1 MKINKTQFIN
11 DIKAGDAV
19 DSFFII
25 SEKQVK
31 KKKNGEDYCTVLLQ
45 DREGT
50 VEGIIWTEVFLKA
63 GSFLEGD
70 LVEIKGVVREYKGK
84 KQIVINVIKKIEK
97 DGCGDLSDFIK
108 TTDKNID
115 RMFEEMS
122 VFIDSV
128 ENSHLK
134 ELLNSFISDKDFVEG
149 FKSSTAAVRYHHA
162 YKGGLLEHTLNV
174 VKICSMLA
182 GIYDNLNRDLL
193 IAGAMLHDI
202 GKIKEYSSGIILKA
216 TNRGRLLGHIA
227 IGYGWVRE
235 KIRHISGFP
244 EELSDRLLHLILSH
258 HGYYEFGSP
267 RRPKILEAFV
277 LYHVDHLDGDIG
289 GFNAVLENTSDDSEW
304 SDYARNFDRRVF
316 VKKLDIGEE
325 RNNKKPDENNKGRR
339 KEKESSDKDSGQ
351 AGLF

>member
-1 MKINKTQFIN
+1 MKISKTQFIN
-11 DIKAGDAV
+11 DIKVGDTV

-45 DREGT
+45 DREGML
-50 VEGIIWTEVFLKA
+50 EGVIWTEVFLKT

-70 LVEIKGVVREYKGK
+70 LVETKGVVREYKGK
-84 KQIVINVIKKIEK
+84 KQIVINMIKKIEK
-97 DGCGDLSDFIK
+97 DGCENLSDFIK

-115 RMFEEMS
+115 NMFEEMLG
-122 VFIDSV
+122 FIDSV
-128 ENSHLK
+128 ENSYLK
-134 ELLNSFISDKDFVEG
+134 KLLNNFIEDKDFVKG
-149 FKSSTAAVRYHHA
+149 YRSSTAAVRYHHA
-162 YKGGLLEHTLNV
+162 YQGGLLEHTLNV

-202 GKIKEYSSGIILKA
+202 GKIKEYSSGITLKA
-216 TNRGRLLGHIA
+216 TNSGRLLGHIA

-235 KIRHISGFP
+235 KIGQIGGFP
-244 EELSDRLLHLILSH
+244 EDLSDRLLHIILSH

-277 LYHVDHLDGDIG
+277 VYHADHLDGDIG
-289 GFNAVLENTSDDSEW
+289 GFNAILENTSDDSEW

-316 VKKLDIGEE
+316 VKKLNSREE
-325 RNNKKPDENNKGRR
+325 SNNKKAGKNIKGHI
-339 KEKESSDKDSGQ
+339 KEKDSSEEDSGQ